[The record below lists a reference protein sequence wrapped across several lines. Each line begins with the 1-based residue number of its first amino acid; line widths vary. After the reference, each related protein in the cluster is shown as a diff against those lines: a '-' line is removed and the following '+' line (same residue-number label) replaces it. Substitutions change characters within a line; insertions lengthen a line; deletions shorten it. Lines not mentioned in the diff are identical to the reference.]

1 MTDTEDNACAE
12 IDRRIE
18 SLQDW
23 RGEVLA
29 RIRRL
34 VREAVPDV
42 VEEVKWRGVPVWSAD
57 GILFTGETYKAAVK
71 LTFMNGAAL
80 PDPEGLFNSSLEG
93 NVRRAIDIPQGATL
107 DEEALKAL
115 FAAAAERNRSAAA
128 ARKAKGRSKG

>member
-1 MTDTEDNACAE
+1 MTDAEDNASSE

-71 LTFMNGAAL
+71 LTFMNGAVL
-80 PDPEGLFNSSLEG
+80 PDPQGLFNSSLEG
-93 NVRRAIDIPQGATL
+93 NVRRAIDIVQGASL

-115 FAAAAERNRSAAA
+115 FAAAAQRNRGAAA